1 MLIENLGNAAGFE
14 QQFSTPGHAGK
25 ADGFVEK
32 KGQIFIEIKSGRA
45 TLWRRE
51 FTSAIYHEF
60 SSFGGLWKFWVIIDD
75 SSHHLQQL

>member
-14 QQFSTPGHAGK
+14 QQFSTPGHEGK

-45 TLWRRE
+45 TL
-51 FTSAIYHEF
+51 
-60 SSFGGLWKFWVIIDD
+60 
-75 SSHHLQQL
+75 